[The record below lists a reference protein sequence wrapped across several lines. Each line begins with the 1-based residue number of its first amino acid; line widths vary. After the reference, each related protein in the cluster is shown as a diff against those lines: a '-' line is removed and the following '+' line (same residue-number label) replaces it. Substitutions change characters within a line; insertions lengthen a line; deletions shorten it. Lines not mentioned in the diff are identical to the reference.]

1 MPSATN
7 YYAFCAD
14 YSDMATCL
22 FAIQQLN
29 DGGAFSDYPD
39 LERMLRVFQQST
51 LLKLYTRAVT
61 ILQQLDGVEVT
72 TTGFPFGD
80 FWEDDFW
87 ESDFSTGA
95 LLGDFLSMDFT
106 NDFLLG
112 YLDQTNTGFSSL
124 FQTILNI
131 LAELSREVDELTADQ
146 IAGLDA
152 ALISVLNAFTE
163 IQAYLN
169 SIGLNPCVPA
179 AKKYQNNSTDVYLQ
193 AAGADG
199 SDGVPEG
206 IHLRWSLAGELGSN
220 HLAKGHYDDEAVN
233 PANFNQANDFI
244 NITRTPYVNA
254 VSVGLDLQAVPPV
267 INYAAKQ
274 WTYTINQ
281 AAGSTQVSN
290 RIDLTFTDAAL
301 YNQLAGTIDPANDYF
316 NFLKSYNGI
325 IQLQIADKAAYRFD
339 FDFNNPT
346 AADAVLK
353 IQAQCLA
360 DVESTTA
367 ETVYARQ
374 TVSVAAGA
382 SDSPTIWGE
391 NIQAVSLKMSPGSFI
406 QSFSFETY
414 SDFLT
419 TRNDSDWTAIGNGF
433 SLSLTDQDVFDLLE
447 TAAYP
452 VDNHWP
458 QYRDGT
464 TVKVANYHDKW
475 LTNYTDQPSMKQV
488 VTDYMALSET
498 DPRAMVTL
506 NNDDDPPGT
515 PGLSISYVDLL
526 NTVAIDYHLARML
539 GLGFIDVVTGAVSD
553 QYIYRLTY
561 SNRTGLSD
569 STPLNRSY
577 MTLPSSKANNQ
588 LPLQP
593 AIRPVSYGLPGV
605 SSTAVRTYDSS
616 GYATVGNMRAVSIG
630 REPFNDEIAGY
641 DFFADL
647 TQVDNTNIFLNS
659 LPVQYGIEYR
669 PASQSSYVK
678 PEITQQNAFGTQYY
692 AYDPDFPATGI
703 PEIVLVADDPTS
715 LYIQLEKQSGV
726 HFYAIYGVNWF
737 ARASTLSMEVATDD
751 TEFPGQNTLLPP
763 TGIAVQYIQQED
775 PLLFTSAQEQTW
787 LAGRIAAFPGE
798 DTGLTRIVFNWLD
811 ITDVTTLSEINEEQ
825 LLTAVKPDKVNTY
838 FNPGSPI
845 EITGAIQNLIA
856 VDGQPTQLQVITGPY
871 TQIDG
876 TVVLPYIPT
885 DQFFRFTNSL
895 LNTPDGQ
902 FQVVSIVAGPS
913 YPVIT
918 IERIP
923 QHAAV
928 EDTQNPGS
936 YNLQQTYLSPSVNTR
951 FSMVENLSN
960 PENWDTLAESVSL
973 YSFADP
979 ANPVIES
986 FTDSEDN
993 VTKNWIGGISAGAVV
1008 TPLFSDQNLPTDLPG
1023 YYQVAFNQSLA
1034 PNPQVNLPYDP
1045 ANPQNNAPGSLHTPH
1060 VEWYQG
1066 LIRIAPASGDTDL
1079 KLLSV
1084 SRIVQTDPLELI
1096 IYDAGYQDDPIV
1108 TSPDS
1113 TTTVPVNYHP
1123 GYRTYFFPEPSPAAF
1138 NATNILPASG
1148 QNSLKTMIGLQ
1159 TADTQ
1164 TGSSFTS
1171 KVSTPAILLALYIPV
1186 PVQYAGP
1193 VAASL
1198 KVRPDAD
1205 GDAAFTFDLTVP
1217 PNSDGTAANPFG
1229 FKFVRLTEEDALDA
1243 LYNPATITTIL
1254 TDLAALT
1261 TDDNYNQR
1269 YFELVNLIFDPNNPG
1284 NFRVFDAQP
1293 QAYGFPVPDKT
1304 GLVDPDDPQDLKIQ
1318 KYTAAVQAFILP
1330 LTLQT
1335 PILAFIKTG
1344 MVTDG
1349 SQPVIR
1355 DVNGNLL
1362 LPTDPDFNPFPMIRQ
1377 YTKPD
1382 QVNTVYIRFTD
1393 YTLAASSPRLYFY
1406 AAASVTN
1413 KLVAGPLS
1421 QFTGPVTI
1429 LNTVPPEEPV
1439 ISTYAIVP
1447 STESTGAPLNVT
1459 FQLSP
1464 TAPYDNI
1471 TNMYIYRTTDI
1482 LLTQMLST
1490 MGAPLDVPV
1499 NDEAGGGYDIT
1510 DDFSDMTVVP
1520 FGDTL
1525 YYRIASIRTII
1536 NEFNLPEEI
1545 LSVGSDVLAV
1555 NLIDTINPA
1564 APQLTYTESD
1574 YTLSWT
1580 AGTNKG
1586 TYYLY
1591 QQNSKGNWTLLNT
1604 NNNAALGDNVQF
1616 QLPGPLVKTDPNGN
1630 TLYYSFKVRVQNASG
1645 LFNLTDNILTV

>member
-29 DGGAFSDYPD
+29 DSGAFTDYPD

-51 LLKLYTRAVT
+51 LLKLYARTVT

-87 ESDFSTGA
+87 ENDFSTGY
-95 LLGDFLSMDFT
+95 LVGDFLAMDFT

-112 YLDQTNTGFSSL
+112 YLDQRNTGFSSL

-131 LAELSREVDELTADQ
+131 LAELSREVDEITADQ
-146 IAGLDA
+146 ITGLDA
-152 ALISVLNAFTE
+152 ALISVLNSFTE
-163 IQAYLN
+163 IQDYLN
-169 SIGLNPCVPA
+169 SIGLNPCVPITP
-179 AKKYQNNSTDVYLQ
+179 KYQNNSADVYLQ

-199 SDGVPEG
+199 LDGVPEG

-220 HLAKGHYDDEAVN
+220 HIAKGHYDDETVN

-244 NITRTPYVNA
+244 KITRTPYANA
-254 VSVGLDLQAVPPV
+254 ITSNLDLQAVPPV
-267 INYAAKQ
+267 INYASQQ
-274 WTYTINQ
+274 WTYFINQ
-281 AAGSTQVSN
+281 TVGSMQITN
-290 RIDLTFTDAAL
+290 RVDLTFTDATL
-301 YNQLAGTIDPANDYF
+301 YNQLAGTIAPAGDYL
-316 NFLKSYNGI
+316 NFLKNYTGI
-325 IQLQIADKAAYRFD
+325 IQVKIANKAAYRFD
-339 FDFNNPT
+339 FSFTNPT
-346 AADAVLK
+346 TQSAILK

-374 TVSVAAGA
+374 TVNAAAGT
-382 SDSPTIWGE
+382 SQNPTIWGE
-391 NIQAVSLKMSPGSFI
+391 NIQSISLKMSPGSFI
-406 QSFSFETY
+406 QGFSFETY
-414 SDFLT
+414 SDFLS
-419 TRNDSDWTAIGNGF
+419 TRRGNDWTAIGEGF
-433 SLSLTDQDVFDLLE
+433 SLSLTDKDVFDLLE

-452 VDNHWP
+452 VDNRWP

-475 LTNYTDQPSMKQV
+475 LTSYTDQPAMKQV

-506 NNDDDPPGT
+506 NNPDGT

-526 NTVAIDYHLARML
+526 NTVAIDYHVARML
-539 GLGFIDVVTGAVSD
+539 GLGFIDVVTGAASE

-561 SNRTGLSD
+561 SNRTSLNNLA
-569 STPLNRSY
+569 PLNRSY
-577 MTLPSSKANNQ
+577 MTLPSSKANSL

-593 AIRPVSYGLPGV
+593 LIRPVSYGLPGV
-605 SSTAVRTYDSS
+605 SSTALSAFDSN
-616 GYATVGNMRAVSIG
+616 GYATVGNTRAVSIG
-630 REPFNDEIAGY
+630 REPFNDEVAGY

-647 TQVDNTNIFLNS
+647 NEVDNNNVFLNNQ
-659 LPVQYGIEYR
+659 PVQYGIEYR
-669 PASQSSYVK
+669 SASQNNYVK

-692 AYDPDFPATGI
+692 AYDADFPATGI
-703 PEIVLVADDPTS
+703 PETVLVADDPAS
-715 LYIQLEKQSGV
+715 LYVQLEKRTGV
-726 HFYAIYGVNWF
+726 HYYAIYGVSWF
-737 ARASTLSMEVATDD
+737 SRCSPLSTEVATDD

-775 PLLFTSAQEQTW
+775 TLLFTTQQEQDW
-787 LAGRIAAFPGE
+787 LGGRMAAFPGE

-811 ITDVTTLSEINEEQ
+811 ITDITSLPGTTEAD
-825 LLTAVKPDKVNTY
+825 LLTTVKPNQVNVY
-838 FNPGSPI
+838 FNPNPPV
-845 EITGAIQNLIA
+845 EIIGAIQKLAA
-856 VDGQPTQLQVITGPY
+856 VDGQPTQLQVLTGPY

-876 TVVLPYIPT
+876 TVVMPYIPT

-902 FQVVSIVAGPS
+902 FKVLSITAGAS

-918 IERIP
+918 IQQIP
-923 QHAAV
+923 QNAAID
-928 EDTQNPGS
+928 DTSNPGG
-936 YNLQQTYLSPSVNTR
+936 YILQQTFLSPPVGSR

-960 PENWDTLAESVSL
+960 AENWDELSENISL

-986 FTDSEDN
+986 FTDSAGN
-993 VTKNWIGGISAGAVV
+993 VTQNWIGGINAGAIV
-1008 TPLFSDQNLPTDLPG
+1008 TSLFSDQELPTDLPG
-1023 YYQVAFNQSLA
+1023 YYQVTFNQSLA
-1034 PNPQVNLPYDP
+1034 PNPQINLPYDP
-1045 ANPQNNAPGSLHTPH
+1045 ANPQNNAPGALHTPH

-1066 LIRIAPASGDTDL
+1066 LIRIAPASGDTDP

-1084 SRIVQTDPLELI
+1084 SRIVQTDPLMLI
-1096 IYDAGYQDDPIV
+1096 IYDGGYLDDPIIV
-1108 TSPDS
+1108 SPDD
-1113 TTTVPVNYHP
+1113 TTTIPVNYHP
-1123 GYRTYFFPEPSPAAF
+1123 GYRTYFFPEPLPAKF
-1138 NATNILPASG
+1138 NSANILPASG

-1159 TADTQ
+1159 TADKQ
-1164 TGSSFTS
+1164 TGSDYTS
-1171 KVSTPAILLALYIPV
+1171 VVATPAILMALYIAQPV
-1186 PVQYAGP
+1186 RYDGP
-1193 VAASL
+1193 VAAAL

-1205 GDAAFTFDLTVP
+1205 GEAAFTFDLTVP
-1217 PNSDGTAANPFG
+1217 PNGDETTANPFG
-1229 FKFVRLTEEDALDA
+1229 FKFVRLTEEDALNA
-1243 LYNPATITTIL
+1243 LYNPDTVTAIL
-1254 TDLAALT
+1254 ADLAALT
-1261 TDDNYNQR
+1261 TDDNYDQR

-1293 QAYGFPVPDKT
+1293 EPYGFPVPDKT
-1304 GLVDPDDPQDLKIQ
+1304 GLVDPDDPLDVKIE
-1318 KYTAAVQAFILP
+1318 KYTAAVQSTILP

-1355 DVNGNLL
+1355 DINGNLL
-1362 LPTDPDFNPFPMIRQ
+1362 LPTDPAFNPFPMIRQ
-1377 YTKPD
+1377 YTKLD
-1382 QVNTVYIRFTD
+1382 QPNTVFVRFTD
-1393 YTLAASSPRLYFY
+1393 YTLAASSRRLYFY

-1421 QFTGPVTI
+1421 PFTGPVTI

-1439 ISTYAIVP
+1439 ISSYAIVP
-1447 STESTGAPLNVT
+1447 SDASTDVPLNVT
-1459 FQLSP
+1459 FQLLPS
-1464 TAPYDNI
+1464 APYDNI
-1471 TNMYIYRTTDI
+1471 THMRVYRTTDK
-1482 LLTQMLST
+1482 LLTAMLST
-1490 MGAPLDVPV
+1490 MGTPLDVPV
-1499 NDEAGGGYDIT
+1499 DDMEGGGYDIT
-1510 DDFSDMTVVP
+1510 DDFSDMTFVP

-1536 NEFNLPEEI
+1536 NEFDLPEEV
-1545 LSVGSDVLAV
+1545 LSAGSDVLAV
-1555 NLIDTINPA
+1555 KLIDTINPA
-1564 APQLTYTESD
+1564 APQLTYAAAD

-1580 AGTNKG
+1580 AGTYKG

-1591 QQNSKGNWTLLNT
+1591 QQNSRGNWTLLNT
-1604 NNNAALGDNVQF
+1604 NNTAALGDTVNF
-1616 QLPGPLVKTDPNGN
+1616 QLSGPLVKTDPNGRP
-1630 TLYYSFKVRVQNASG
+1630 LYYSFKVRVQNASG